1 MIEKLHPPQKDAPP
15 NLLAYR
21 ITGEI
26 TKKKRNAVTEDM
38 QRAVDAHGAIRL
50 LLIVEPYPDIVI
62 GADGLYENLRFVMV
76 HAGAIQRLAL
86 VSQKLS
92 EKTYMAI
99 FGLFSGIPTEHFHP
113 DHLQAAWKWV
123 AE

>member
-1 MIEKLHPPQKDAPP
+1 MIQKIQPPKDIAAP
-15 NLLAYR
+15 NAVGYR

-26 TKKKRNAVTEDM
+26 TKKRRKAVSEDL
-38 QRAVDAHGAIRL
+38 QRAIDAHGAVRL